1 MAWAK
6 RPAAIHNLVR
16 KSHTDG
22 EENMRGRRFGVGA
35 LIAVALVLAGAS
47 GGGAAP
53 AEVWFAEI
61 SPLTGP
67 LSFVGVDNRQGVDAA
82 VREINARGGIKGRRV
97 RVQLFD
103 DGSNPSQAVSQM
115 NRVADDDKFLGVIG
129 SGFSSSGLAVA
140 PIVEREKIPYIS
152 MASSVAQVSP
162 AKPYYYMT
170 TATSRLFAYSMAFQL
185 RKRGIRRIALM
196 ADNAGF
202 GREGARN
209 VDELASRFGFQI
221 VERIIFPLSATTFQA
236 ELSRVKNS
244 NAQALWIWN
253 ATTLAVTITKEARQ
267 LRLPQR
273 LVLTG
278 GNASSLYLGPACP
291 QNANAVIN
299 SYLGPVAR
307 FLPKRNPSR
316 PIALKVDRA
325 LGKGG
330 STFNYDG
337 YTGVMMFRAA
347 MLKSGFSRTAINNA
361 LESRLRGFVGPGGRY
376 YYTARNHSGLGL
388 RSMVVSKIARCKMV
402 PIENLKRR
410 Y

>member
-1 MAWAK
+1 MK
-6 RPAAIHNLVR
+6 
-16 KSHTDG
+16 
-22 EENMRGRRFGVGA
+22 GRRFGVA
-35 LIAVALVLAGAS
+35 ALVAVTLVLLSA
-47 GGGAAP
+47 GGGSAQGG
-53 AEVWFAEI
+53 EVWLAEI

-67 LSFVGVDNRQGVDAA
+67 LSFVGVDNRQGVNVA
-82 VREINARGGIKGRRV
+82 VAELNRRGGIRGRRV
-97 RVQLFD
+97 RVQVFD
-103 DGSNPSQAVSQM
+103 DGSNPSQAVSHM

-152 MASSVAQVSP
+152 MASSVAQVTP
-162 AKPYYYMT
+162 AKPFYYMT
-170 TATSRLFAYSMAFQL
+170 TATSRLFAYSLAFQL
-185 RKRGIRRIALM
+185 RKAKITRIALM
-196 ADNAGF
+196 ADNGGF
-202 GREGARN
+202 GREGVRN
-209 VDELASRFGFQI
+209 VKELASRFGFRI
-221 VERIIFPLSATTFQA
+221 VEEIIFPLTSTTFQA

-291 QNANAVIN
+291 QNANALIN

-316 PIALKVDRA
+316 AIALKVDRA
-325 LGKGG
+325 LRKGG

-347 MLKSGFSRTAINNA
+347 MLKSGFTRTAINNA
-361 LESRLRGFVGPGGRY
+361 LENRMRGFVGPGGRY
-376 YYTARNHSGLGL
+376 YYSRQNHSGLGL
-388 RSMVVSKIARCKMV
+388 RSMVVSKIVRCKMR

-410 Y
+410 K